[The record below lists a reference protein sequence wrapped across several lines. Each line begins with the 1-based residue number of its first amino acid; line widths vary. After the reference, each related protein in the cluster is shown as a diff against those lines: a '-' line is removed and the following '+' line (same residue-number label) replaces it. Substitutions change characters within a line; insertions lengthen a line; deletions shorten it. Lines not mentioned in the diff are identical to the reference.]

1 MSQSGPYPGPS
12 PQPGRDPDEPYTEP
26 ADPWS
31 GHPTWPA
38 TPAPGSP
45 ATGFEP
51 SYGFDRSQSMTGW
64 SPPPAPPRRRGPGT
78 AIVVLVVV
86 LGVLVVI
93 GGGVA
98 WWLIARG
105 GDDPVAKPQPAPSSA
120 APSTAPSDETDARF
134 VTAGQCVRNGGSED
148 VPQMTIAPCGD
159 GTFEVLKRVDGA
171 TTGEPDAQK
180 KCATVTGYTNW
191 YFYDSELDAL
201 DFVLCLRG
209 K

>member
-12 PQPGRDPDEPYTEP
+12 PQPGRDPGEPYTEP

-31 GHPTWPA
+31 GHATWPV

-45 ATGFEP
+45 GPGFEP
-51 SYGFDRSQSMTGW
+51 SYGFDRSRSGTGW
-64 SPPPAPPRRRGPGT
+64 TPPAPPRRRGPGT
-78 AIVVLVVV
+78 AIVVLVAV
-86 LGVLVVI
+86 LGVLVVV

-105 GDDPVAKPQPAPSSA
+105 GDREPVAQPQPAPSSA
-120 APSTAPSDETDARF
+120 APSIAPSDETDARF
-134 VTAGQCVRNGGSED
+134 VTAGQCVRNEGSED
-148 VPQMTIAPCGD
+148 VPQMTIAPCAE

-171 TTGEPDAQK
+171 TTGEPDAEK
-180 KCATVTGYTNW
+180 KCATVSGYTNW
-191 YFYDSELDAL
+191 YFYDSELDGL

-209 K
+209 R